1 MKTKIIG
8 ALFIAALLMSFTTI
22 LVMADVP
29 SEPHIA
35 DAMWIEPSSV
45 VFGTTNASLG
55 QTFNITVWMNIT
67 ENVFTYQVGLRYNR
81 TQLKCTRAG
90 YTAGGTSQFFAGHT
104 TSSPPPVID
113 TSSLGNGSFL
123 GSETLLGTDQVT
135 GPRCAS
141 LMWAEF
147 QILIVPASGNLTSKF
162 DITSS
167 YASGDTYVWDPDLN
181 TITFTPYNANYTF
194 IGPSGPPPPAQLT
207 VTISPT
213 SASLVVNQTQ
223 VFTSN
228 PSGGTKPY
236 SFQWFVNGT
245 SSGATSSTFTFS
257 EPTNGTYDVYLN
269 ITDQNGTVAESN
281 TAVVTVTPQAPPA
294 QPGHDVAVVS
304 VTPSDS
310 KVYKGGS
317 INVTVTVVNNGTFD
331 EVVNVTLY
339 YNITAG
345 QTIGMQTPNI
355 NSGQYLTII
364 FTWNTSNV
372 AYAYPGY
379 TITAVANIT
388 NDNTPADNTLSG
400 GTVKVKIPGDINGDG
415 RVDTIDIVEAAR
427 AFGTMPGMSR
437 WDPNIDINQDG
448 KIDGRDL
455 VRVAFNFG
463 KSFS

>member
-1 MKTKIIG
+1 MKTKILG
-8 ALFIAALLMSFTTI
+8 VLFIAVLLVSFTTI
-22 LVMADVP
+22 LVLADVA
-29 SEPHIA
+29 SEPHGA

-45 VFGTTNASLG
+45 VFDTTNASLG

-67 ENVFTYQVGLRYNR
+67 ENVFAYQVGLHYNR

-90 YTAGGTSQFFAGHT
+90 YTAGATSQFFVGHT
-104 TSSPPPVID
+104 TNSPPAVID
-113 TSSLGNGSFL
+113 TSSLGNGSVL
-123 GSETLLGTDQVT
+123 GFETLSGSDQVT
-135 GPRCAS
+135 GPHSAS

-162 DITSS
+162 DITKETP
-167 YASGDTYVWDPDLN
+167 DNNWVWDENLN
-181 TITFTPYNANYTF
+181 TLTVTPYNANYAF
-194 IGPSGPPPPAQLT
+194 IGPSGPPQLT

-228 PSGGTKPY
+228 PAGGTQPY
-236 SFQWFVNGT
+236 SFQWFINGT
-245 SSGATSSTFTFS
+245 SASGATSSSFTFS

-269 ITDQNGTVAESN
+269 VTDQDGTVAESN
-281 TAVVTVTPQAPPA
+281 TAVVTVTLQAPPP

-304 VTPSDS
+304 VTPSAS

-317 INVTVTVVNNGTFD
+317 INVNVTVVNNGTFN

-345 QTIGMQTPNI
+345 QTIGIQTPNV

-372 AYAYPGY
+372 ASAYPGY
-379 TITAVANIT
+379 TIAAVANIT
-388 NDNTPADNTLSG
+388 DDNTPSDNSLSD
-400 GTVKVKIPGDINGDG
+400 GTVKVKILGDINGDG

-437 WDPNIDINQDG
+437 WDANIDITQDG

-455 VRVAFNFG
+455 VRVARYFG
-463 KSFS
+463 TSFS